1 MAKVDAKITQALVVT
16 FKSLIKEKELPK
28 NASTLLFFGDV
39 VKTKGEAHITYKP
52 VKRSDGSTEL
62 HPLTVMWTD
71 NGVDYF
77 IDLMDAGYDE

>member
-16 FKSLIKEKELPK
+16 FESLAKEEELPK
-28 NASTLLFFGDV
+28 NASNLPFFDDV
-39 VKTKGEAHITYKP
+39 IKTKGGAHITYKP

-62 HPLTVMWTD
+62 YPLTVMWTD

>member
-16 FKSLIKEKELPK
+16 FESLAKEEELPK
-28 NASTLLFFGDV
+28 NASNLPFFGDV
-39 VKTKGEAHITYKP
+39 VRARGVAHITYKP

-77 IDLMDAGYDE
+77 IDLMDTSYDK

>member
-1 MAKVDAKITQALVVT
+1 MAKVDAKMTQALVVT
-16 FKSLIKEKELPK
+16 FESLDKEELPK
-28 NASTLLFFGDV
+28 QASNLPFFGDV
-39 VKTKGEAHITYKP
+39 IRTTGGAHITYKP

-77 IDLMDAGYDE
+77 IDIMDAGYDK

>member
-16 FKSLIKEKELPK
+16 FESLAKEEELPK
-28 NASTLLFFGDV
+28 NASNLPFFGDV
-39 VKTKGEAHITYKP
+39 VRTKGVAHITYKP

-77 IDLMDAGYDE
+77 IDLMDTSYDK

>member
-1 MAKVDAKITQALVVT
+1 MAKVDAKMTQALVVT
-16 FKSLIKEKELPK
+16 FKSLVKENELPK
-28 NASTLLFFGDV
+28 NASNLPFFGDV

-62 HPLTVMWTD
+62 YPLTVMWKD

-77 IDLMDAGYDE
+77 IDIMDAGYDK

>member
-16 FKSLIKEKELPK
+16 FESLAKEEELPK
-28 NASTLLFFGDV
+28 NVSNLPFFGDV
-39 VKTKGEAHITYKP
+39 IRTKGVAHITYKP

-77 IDLMDAGYDE
+77 IDIMDAGYDE

>member
-1 MAKVDAKITQALVVT
+1 MSKVDAKMTQALVVT
-16 FKSLIKEKELPK
+16 FKSLVKEKELPK
-28 NASTLLFFGDV
+28 NASNLQFFGDV
-39 VKTKGEAHITYKP
+39 VKTKCGAHITYKS

-77 IDLMDAGYDE
+77 IDLTDAGYDK

>member
-16 FKSLIKEKELPK
+16 FKSLVKEEELPK
-28 NASTLLFFGDV
+28 NASNLPFFGDV
-39 VKTKGEAHITYKP
+39 VKTKGGAHITYKP

-77 IDLMDAGYDE
+77 IDLMDAGYDK

>member
-16 FKSLIKEKELPK
+16 FKSLIKEEELPK
-28 NASTLLFFGDV
+28 NASNLPFFGDMIRTNDV
-39 VKTKGEAHITYKP
+39 AHITYKP

-62 HPLTVMWTD
+62 HPLTIMWTD

-77 IDLMDAGYDE
+77 IDLIDAGYDK

>member
-1 MAKVDAKITQALVVT
+1 MANVDAKITQALVVT
-16 FKSLIKEKELPK
+16 FESTVKEKELPK
-28 NASTLLFFGDV
+28 NAVTLPYFGDV
-39 VKTKGEAHITYKP
+39 VRTKSRARITYKP

-77 IDLMDAGYDE
+77 IDLMGAGYDK